1 MIDQR
6 LQERPL
12 CEWTDA
18 SLTTLTVSDTPEG
31 WSKASSTLT
40 VSFTMNAYVCSWQ
53 CFPSETRKVQFNEM
67 TVVQR
72 EVIALQNI

>member
-31 WSKASSTLT
+31 WSKTSSTL
-40 VSFTMNAYVCSWQ
+40 TMNAYVCSWQ
-53 CFPSETRKVQFNEM
+53 CFPSATRKVQFNEM